1 MSKKKKRTDCNVVAR
16 DICVALLDVTGDW
29 IYFSVYFFSGS
40 LPRHRYSSFNTMMY
54 VVLFISILGSILS
67 TWVIATS
74 LGRIRRYKSLC
85 CKCTVPKLAV
95 TLIAVHHVPQFILTT
110 YIDLTFSG
118 YMTWMG
124 CFNIFSSLV
133 AMVNALVITEH
144 GERLC
149 TDEILCGGLCINDL
163 EIGKEGDEE
172 VGGDYEEMSSDT
184 KTDSKTSS
192 KKIKQ
197 WFRRGSSSAAGNEGD
212 EQEGNVPTTMS
223 SSPQ

>member
-1 MSKKKKRTDCNVVAR
+1 M
-16 DICVALLDVTGDW
+16 GW
-29 IYFSVYFFSGS
+29 
-40 LPRHRYSSFNTMMY
+40 FNT
-54 VVLFISILGSILS
+54 
-67 TWVIATS
+67 
-74 LGRIRRYKSLC
+74 
-85 CKCTVPKLAV
+85 
-95 TLIAVHHVPQFILTT
+95 
-110 YIDLTFSG
+110 
-118 YMTWMG
+118 
-124 CFNIFSSLV
+124 FSSLV

-172 VGGDYEEMSSDT
+172 VSGDYKEMSSQS

-192 KKIKQ
+192 KIKQ

-212 EQEGNVPTTMS
+212 EQEGNGSTTIS